1 MRFFFRSPR
10 FKLILGVTAG
20 LIILAAAVKLISGI
34 APPQSSVAGA
44 IAVPFQKFATGIS
57 HSIADFKTALF
68 DGQKLMEENARLES
82 EVARLTSDLV
92 DQQKTAEENEF
103 YKNYLGLKEQNPDF
117 EMEPAM
123 LISRDSSDRFG
134 SFTIDKGSLNGIAAH
149 DPVVTADGLVG
160 YISEVAPT
168 YSKVTTIL
176 SPDLQAG
183 AFDRRTRDAGIV
195 SGTLALAE
203 NGQCRLFNL
212 PRSCSVTIG
221 DYVVTSGGGIFP
233 DGLLIGTVSDVKQE
247 PHDISVYAVIDP
259 AAQLSELR
267 DMMVIT
273 YFSGQGALASSAG
286 K

>member
-20 LIILAAAVKLISGI
+20 LMILAAAVKLISGI

-123 LISRDSSDRFG
+123 LISRDGSDRFG

-195 SGTLALAE
+195 SGNLALAE